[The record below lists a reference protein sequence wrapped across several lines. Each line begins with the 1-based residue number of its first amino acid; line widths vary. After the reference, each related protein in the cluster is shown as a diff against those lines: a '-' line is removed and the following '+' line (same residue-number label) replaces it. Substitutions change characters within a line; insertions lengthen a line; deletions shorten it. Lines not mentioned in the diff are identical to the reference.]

1 MNGLLCAAAWSHA
14 PQFARLRRGPHAPV
28 PAVFYNLSLRRSRS
42 LNEPPPLQKGC
53 AWVLCGMV
61 GERTKELRPERRFQ
75 IAKEFRGLY
84 GPTVLAGHR
93 EEAGF
98 DYLSVEV
105 SYDGDYAGPNSF
117 KGCSG
122 GSLWQVLLKE
132 RDGAVVVDDLLLSGV
147 PFYESP
153 NVNNRRIIECHGP
166 RSIYATVVE
175 ALERAASKRPQL

>member
-1 MNGLLCAAAWSHA
+1 
-14 PQFARLRRGPHAPV
+14 
-28 PAVFYNLSLRRSRS
+28 
-42 LNEPPPLQKGC
+42 
-53 AWVLCGMV
+53 MV
-61 GERTKELRPERRFQ
+61 GERTKELRPERGFQ

-132 RDGAVVVDDLLLSGV
+132 RDGAVVVDDLRGCGTSTLQLL
-147 PFYESP
+147 P
-153 NVNNRRIIECHGP
+153 NEKL
-166 RSIYATVVE
+166 SIPLA
-175 ALERAASKRPQL
+175 

>member
-1 MNGLLCAAAWSHA
+1 MLSPSDAADLEAA
-14 PQFARLRRGPHAPV
+14 GK
-28 PAVFYNLSLRRSRS
+28 VFYNLSLRRSRM

-61 GERTKELRPERRFQ
+61 GERTKELRPERGFQ

-105 SYDGDYAGPNSF
+105 SYDSDYAGPNSS

-132 RDGAVVVDDLLLSGV
+132 RDGDVVIDDLLLSGV

-153 NVNNRRIIECHGP
+153 NENNRRIIECHGP
-166 RSIYATVVE
+166 TSIYATVVE
-175 ALERAASKRPQL
+175 ALERAASKRPPL